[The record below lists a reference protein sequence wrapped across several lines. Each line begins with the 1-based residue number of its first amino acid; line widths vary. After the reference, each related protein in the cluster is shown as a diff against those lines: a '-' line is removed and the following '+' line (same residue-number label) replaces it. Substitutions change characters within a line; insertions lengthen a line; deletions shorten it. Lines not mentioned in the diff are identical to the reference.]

1 MKTLLLAS
9 LLTAVACTSCVKQE
23 TTIDTGKKSQ
33 AVRLQTA
40 EEYEVPVRE
49 GHVTQVSMN
58 GTLLAEAVSP
68 VTILIPKQSGS
79 KAGEKRVPFVRPD
92 ERIPER
98 YRNEKQYQT
107 VPGSLFRRLPGRRLR
122 LQRFRIPRQVPNAGK
137 QVRIHHPADRAGF
150 DQTDQTGLRRL

>member
-1 MKTLLLAS
+1 MHILRKTGNYDRHREKIPGRS
-9 LLTAVACTSCVKQE
+9 VANRRRVRSAGQGRACDPGKHERNPACRSGIAGNDSDPQ
-23 TTIDTGKKSQ
+23 TIGQ
-33 AVRLQTA
+33 
-40 EEYEVPVRE
+40 
-49 GHVTQVSMN
+49 
-58 GTLLAEAVSP
+58 
-68 VTILIPKQSGS
+68 QSGR
-79 KAGEKRVPFVRPD
+79 KRVPFVRPD

-122 LQRFRIPRQVPNAGK
+122 LQRFRIPRHVPNAGK